1 MRSLNSHGSIVPP
14 ARFRR
19 RTSCSLDIAAY
30 IPFYSCSSRSPK
42 SKSKP
47 LNVVK
52 RSGLQLP
59 DRVVHTRAF
68 DGDSFFVSPTDDWV
82 DSDCLPFEYVLS
94 SSDGD
99 DDSDGEF
106 LLSPLT
112 DMDLPP
118 TAKLSTN
125 DAVTVT
131 AHRLGL
137 IGKGH
142 KRHRLVIRVRLILYV
157 EPPEIPFC
165 GFIGTSLL
173 CRINYGIWNNCG
185 LMTFLTGLLLFV
197 DWCAWKIVRL
207 PLPPFHL
214 SRPFFLSAA
223 LVASAGYVCVPLL
236 DVLMVHDTVR
246 RIGYFMYS
254 RKRPT
259 PTMGGLFMVPIGVG
273 VALFFTG
280 FTSVEVSAAALA
292 AVVFALIGLIDDIVR
307 ISKKHH
313 RGLSMWTKCLLEL
326 ALGIGFAVWLDT
338 ANMAS
343 PYSMK
348 MLVPLPAPMG
358 LVCLGKLYLLL
369 TSMCFV
375 SMGRGIDLTDGLDG
389 LAAGTAALS
398 FIGMTVA
405 VLPICSELGI
415 FGASM
420 AGACVGFLLHNR
432 YKASVLLGD
441 TGSLAL
447 GGALAAM
454 AACTGMFFPLF
465 ISSGIIVL
473 EALSVLMQVVNLK
486 ARKSMKPGFRRYLT
500 CIAPLHRHLQLWG
513 VKEPMIVGGAYVISS
528 FLALSGG
535 YVALISA

>member
-142 KRHRLVIRVRLILYV
+142 KRH
-157 EPPEIPFC
+157 
-165 GFIGTSLL
+165 
-173 CRINYGIWNNCG
+173 RINYGIWNNCG

-343 PYSMK
+343 PYSMYTF
-348 MLVPLPAPMG
+348 L
-358 LVCLGKLYLLL
+358 KL
-369 TSMCFV
+369 
-375 SMGRGIDLTDGLDG
+375 I
-389 LAAGTAALS
+389 
-398 FIGMTVA
+398 
-405 VLPICSELGI
+405 
-415 FGASM
+415 
-420 AGACVGFLLHNR
+420 
-432 YKASVLLGD
+432 
-441 TGSLAL
+441 
-447 GGALAAM
+447 
-454 AACTGMFFPLF
+454 
-465 ISSGIIVL
+465 
-473 EALSVLMQVVNLK
+473 
-486 ARKSMKPGFRRYLT
+486 
-500 CIAPLHRHLQLWG
+500 
-513 VKEPMIVGGAYVISS
+513 
-528 FLALSGG
+528 
-535 YVALISA
+535 